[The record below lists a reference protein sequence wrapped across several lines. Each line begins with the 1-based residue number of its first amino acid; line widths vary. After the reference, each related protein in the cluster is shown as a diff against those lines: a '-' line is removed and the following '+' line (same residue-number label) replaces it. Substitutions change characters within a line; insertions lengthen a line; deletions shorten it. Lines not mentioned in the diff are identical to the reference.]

1 MSNIISI
8 FLSTATDFLKAKSR
22 IRSWWR
28 YKFITRIILSGI
40 LAIAFSGITPW
51 LYVPKANAH
60 SVAQIQ
66 TTKYL
71 APETVNLL
79 KTRATSG
86 GTAGLQQGDII
97 SYIIQFS
104 PVANGNVAVGAG
116 GYVTDYIPA
125 GSQVVG
131 AAIVQPDGNGNYI
144 NVAPDLP
151 GTISNGWGPR
161 NQQTYNASWTTA
173 DSTYLAACSG
183 VLTTCNGSLA
193 QIYADTGIFFST
205 DARTQVNYATD
216 NDGIIK
222 QGTNGYNVSPTA
234 ENQLNPIIGQSNA
247 TTHNQWDADQTNAFG
262 STQAA
267 ITGTTGLKSTANS
280 ISSGQGA
287 APYNAG
293 SAVAGKGS
301 GFKLDNTGTVGPW
314 QRIAYPGSRIGNP
327 TGRATSA
334 TTSAGDPLNSNI
346 AIVGNYTSTGWNLS
360 ESNPLPPDTN
370 AVRWALGRL
379 VPGQTRYSKVTLK
392 LNSPPASSGFI
403 NNSEVFGGDSAQAGG
418 YNGNDNPWRY
428 HVPSVAQNNSNLFLL
443 KEVIKV
449 NGQPANGELIPAN
462 AKITYRVT
470 YLNTG
475 NSAQNNVVLSD
486 TLPCQTAANSVSN
499 INTQNTN
506 PPLNITL
513 PSLTA
518 GNCGTTPTAGAT
530 FSAAP
535 VTLNPGTGGVV
546 EFDVQ
551 TNATASYVVN
561 RAKLASQQLPTGI
574 TSNAVS
580 TVATIT
586 PADLAI
592 TKTDNLTVIKPN
604 NSITYTI
611 AVKNNGSSN
620 VTGATVTDIVPS
632 AITGVSWTCTATASS
647 SCGAANGT
655 GNNISTTVNLIN
667 GGTATYTISGTVDAN
682 ATGTLENTATV
693 SAPVGISD
701 SNSGNNTALD
711 TTKIIGARLVLVKR
725 ITAINGNRT
734 QNPHDSTVAL
744 NTVID
749 DPGTTND
756 NDPKWLS
763 GYLVGAINGKNVYP
777 EDVIEY
783 TIYFLSNGITDVTNM
798 RFCDLVPANTNFVT
812 DAFNGLTPTDGG
824 SSTNVNY
831 GMALAIGSTTPTAY
845 LTNEDDAP
853 DRGRFF
859 AAGTTPSASCSAS
872 NTNGAV
878 IVNIATSPA
887 ILAKATSAGSPNN
900 SYGFIRFQTRV
911 N

>member
-1 MSNIISI
+1 M
-8 FLSTATDFLKAKSR
+8 R
-22 IRSWWR
+22 IKRLHT
-28 YKFITRIILSGI
+28 KFITQIVLSSI
-40 LAIAFSGITPW
+40 FAIAFSGITPW
-51 LYVPKANAH
+51 LYAPQANAH

-104 PVANGNVAVGAG
+104 PVANGNVSIGAG

-131 AAIVQPDGNGNYI
+131 AAIVQPDGSGNYI

-151 GTISNGWGPR
+151 GTISNGWGAQR
-161 NQQTYNASWTTA
+161 GQQTYNASWTTT
-173 DSTYLAACSG
+173 DPTYLAACSG
-183 VLTTCNGSLA
+183 VFTTCNGSLA

-205 DARTQVNYATD
+205 DTRTQVNYATD
-216 NDGIIK
+216 IDGVIK
-222 QGTNGYNVSPTA
+222 QGTNGYNISPTA
-234 ENQLNPIIGQSNA
+234 ENALNTIIGQGNA
-247 TTHNQWDADQTNAFG
+247 TTHNQWDAAQTNAFG

-267 ITGTTGLKSTANS
+267 VTGTTGLKSSANS

-293 SAVAGKGS
+293 SAVAGTGS

-334 TTSAGDPLNSNI
+334 TTSAGDLLNSST
-346 AIVGNYTSTGWNLS
+346 AIVGTYTSTGWNLS
-360 ESNPLPPDTN
+360 ESNPLPAGTN

-379 VPGQTRYSKVTLK
+379 VPGQTRYSKITLK
-392 LNSPPASSGFI
+392 LTSPPASSGFI

-418 YNGNDNPWRY
+418 FNGNDNPWRY

-443 KEVIKV
+443 KEIIKV
-449 NGQPANGELIPAN
+449 NGQPSNGELIPTN

-475 NSAQNNVVLSD
+475 NSAQSNVVLSD
-486 TLPCQTAANSVSN
+486 TLPCQTPANSVSN

-506 PPLNITL
+506 PSLTISL
-513 PSLTA
+513 PSLTP
-518 GNCGTTPTAGAT
+518 GNCGITPPAGAT
-530 FSAAP
+530 FSFAP

-551 TNATASYVVN
+551 TNATTLASYVVN
-561 RAKLASQQLPTGI
+561 RAKLVSQQLPTGI

-592 TKTDNLTVIKPN
+592 TKTDNLTITRPGN
-604 NSITYTI
+604 TITYTI
-611 AVKNNGSSN
+611 ALKNNGSSN

-647 SCGAANGT
+647 SCGAASGT
-655 GNNISTTVNLIN
+655 GNNISTTANLIN
-667 GGTATYTISGTVDAN
+667 GGIATYTITGTVDAS
-682 ATGTLENTATV
+682 TL
-693 SAPVGISD
+693 
-701 SNSGNNTALD
+701 
-711 TTKIIGARLVLVKR
+711 R
-725 ITAINGNRT
+725 
-734 QNPHDSTVAL
+734 
-744 NTVID
+744 
-749 DPGTTND
+749 
-756 NDPKWLS
+756 
-763 GYLVGAINGKNVYP
+763 
-777 EDVIEY
+777 
-783 TIYFLSNGITDVTNM
+783 
-798 RFCDLVPANTNFVT
+798 
-812 DAFNGLTPTDGG
+812 
-824 SSTNVNY
+824 
-831 GMALAIGSTTPTAY
+831 
-845 LTNEDDAP
+845 
-853 DRGRFF
+853 
-859 AAGTTPSASCSAS
+859 
-872 NTNGAV
+872 
-878 IVNIATSPA
+878 
-887 ILAKATSAGSPNN
+887 
-900 SYGFIRFQTRV
+900 
-911 N
+911 